1 MTHYIRLGGISIPDI
16 KSCNVPV
23 FRFEPLV
30 MSEIEGG
37 AYCRTG
43 LCFQVYY
50 RHLAHLFDRFNNSEV
65 AISFIRRINYLVLI
79 FVSDSIRRLLR
90 FDVFFSYFSLDF
102 CTIDLLSHFS
112 SSRSS
117 DLSNKLSRSNKTTFI
132 ISFCISS
139 RKYLQR

>member
-16 KSCNVPV
+16 KSCSVPV

-79 FVSDSIRRLLR
+79 LVSDSIRRLLR
-90 FDVFFSYFSLDF
+90 FFHIFFLIFLSKAKSLDF

-112 SSRSS
+112 SSRSVEQVVP
-117 DLSNKLSRSNKTTFI
+117 K
-132 ISFCISS
+132 
-139 RKYLQR
+139 